1 MCPHLQDV
9 CTCLVWKAPCICWHA
24 PDDFSHFFIPRFSL
38 LFPVLFPR
46 CASLVRSPLDYLV
59 AVPRRWVE
67 VLEPAVVRSKSLSQP
82 SLLFYFYSGFLYFSY
97 VFHCLL
103 SFFIVFVILFIGF
116 PYFSSFSEA
125 IPQEL
130 SKTGFWLFL
139 HDCAKCSKKI
149 GKSGRPKVLNL
160 LLRLRHMWKRWFW
173 GAALHFFGIN
183 VPGCA
188 VLVFRGSPQQV
199 VFKKISRPRNVSLF
213 FCFECIY
220 NSMTRTSVRRYCN
233 FLGGSLAVCHLYSSL
248 FSWVVLNI

>member
-1 MCPHLQDV
+1 M
-9 CTCLVWKAPCICWHA
+9 
-24 PDDFSHFFIPRFSL
+24 FFI
-38 LFPVLFPR
+38 V
-46 CASLVRSPLDYLV
+46 CYL
-59 AVPRRWVE
+59 
-67 VLEPAVVRSKSLSQP
+67 
-82 SLLFYFYSGFLYFSY
+82 
-97 VFHCLL
+97 
-103 SFFIVFVILFIGF
+103 FFIVFVILFIGF

-213 FCFECIY
+213 FALNVYIIQWPEPLCADIAIFWAVLWPCAIFTLLYFPGLFWIY
-220 NSMTRTSVRRYCN
+220 NSMTGKERKMKGKRKKDERNRNGRGKEGRGKEEEKERKRKVWTVPK
-233 FLGGSLAVCHLYSSL
+233 
-248 FSWVVLNI
+248 